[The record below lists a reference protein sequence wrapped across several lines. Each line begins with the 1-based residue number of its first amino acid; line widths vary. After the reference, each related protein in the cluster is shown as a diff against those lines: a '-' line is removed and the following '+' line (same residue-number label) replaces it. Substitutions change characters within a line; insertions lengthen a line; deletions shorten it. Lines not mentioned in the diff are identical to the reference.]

1 MIYIHQT
8 FGCRKEKKDWGGSR
22 VGGEMFGLG
31 WALTVSAL
39 GMLGVYVAIG
49 YVFYIRMTF
58 QRAIDEKVMGN
69 KYYDMGFL
77 FSFNKLLMYGHYCLF
92 SKRAKRDG
100 VDVIFKQLPKV
111 QRIHLIILWVLMI
124 GSGVLAFTG
133 AISHLYL

>member
-1 MIYIHQT
+1 
-8 FGCRKEKKDWGGSR
+8 
-22 VGGEMFGLG
+22 MFGLH

-39 GMLGVYVAIG
+39 GVLGVYVAIG

-69 KYYDMGFL
+69 KYYDMGVL

-92 SKRAKRDG
+92 SMRAKRDG

-124 GSGVLAFTG
+124 GSGGLAFTG